1 MMSESKNTSNQKKSK
16 TKTKTQP
23 NTEVWVLGSG
33 HSTHRR
39 STQDTYV
46 QQVQVR
52 IPLKKNV
59 SPAKGIDLDVDEDAS
74 PRKGIDLDVANIPH
88 NFPRT

>member
-1 MMSESKNTSNQKKSK
+1 MSAGQWAQYSQEVYTGYVRATGTSMH
-16 TKTKTQP
+16 P
-23 NTEVWVLGSG
+23 V
-33 HSTHRR
+33 
-39 STQDTYV
+39 
-46 QQVQVR
+46 
-52 IPLKKNV
+52 KKNV